1 MLGIFRSP
9 SPCAFAFG
17 VPRFVTSC
25 ALQRGVRSS
34 GSFQIRQPER
44 SMCLWTAATRAA
56 PRGADKPAAA
66 AGAEEDDVEGFENEL
81 DAMVVE
87 GDGDDAT
94 PEERPSSPRRLSLLE
109 SNVNIL
115 EQDCKVAQL
124 FVDAATSRKDNL
136 YLGLDIS
143 TQSTGYAVLRPS
155 TATMPNLG
163 GRCLSDDVSQPDRS
177 GLMREMGEASLVEWG
192 CISGNGSDGKK
203 GDEIDVGTIVEEE
216 LVQVAERCV
225 QSTGWKAPA
234 ASGTTSELDES
245 DGSGCDVKG
254 VKKTGDTGG
263 DLPPGADGMGRVWV
277 VGVED
282 FMRRFL
288 PGRSNAKSIFALAQL
303 NGIIKYACHK
313 VGSVQISCASAVPE
327 PAASCGVV
335 QTPEGKD
342 MKQIVHDF
350 ALSQE
355 NGDLNSRY
363 EWPLSP
369 DGSKADASYDITDAY
384 LIARYSWHRDVFR
397 AVADNSAA
405 KDRFAESFRSLHSK
419 NLLAAE
425 ERTIE
430 MFVNGDMPA
439 AKGKR
444 KLKPMTERSARNAHR
459 KLQDARFT
467 KAYETALME
476 WFQQRVLRAGL

>member
-1 MLGIFRSP
+1 
-9 SPCAFAFG
+9 
-17 VPRFVTSC
+17 
-25 ALQRGVRSS
+25 
-34 GSFQIRQPER
+34 
-44 SMCLWTAATRAA
+44 
-56 PRGADKPAAA
+56 
-66 AGAEEDDVEGFENEL
+66 
-81 DAMVVE
+81 
-87 GDGDDAT
+87 
-94 PEERPSSPRRLSLLE
+94 
-109 SNVNIL
+109 
-115 EQDCKVAQL
+115 
-124 FVDAATSRKDNL
+124 NL

-155 TATMPNLG
+155 STATMSNLG
-163 GRCLSDDVSQPDRS
+163 DHCLSDDVSHPDRP
-177 GLMREMGEASLVEWG
+177 GLLREMGEANLVEWG

-203 GDEIDVGTIVEEE
+203 GDEIDVGIIVEEV

-225 QSTGWKAPA
+225 RCTGGKAPA
-234 ASGTTSELDES
+234 ASGTTSELGES
-245 DGSGCDVKG
+245 GGSGCAVKG
-254 VKKTGDTGG
+254 DKKTGDAGG
-263 DLPPGADGMGRVWV
+263 DLQPEADGKGRVWV

-303 NGIIKYACHK
+303 NGIIKYVCHK
-313 VGSVQISCASAVPE
+313 HLGVKANSFHPSTPRSYRVITAVH
-327 PAASCGVV
+327 G
-335 QTPEGKD
+335 PEGKD

-355 NGDLNSRY
+355 NGALNSRY

-397 AVADNSAA
+397 AVADDSAA
-405 KDRFAESFRSLHSK
+405 KDSRFAESFRSLHSK

-425 ERTIE
+425 KRAIE

-444 KLKPMTERSARNAHR
+444 KLKPMTEV
-459 KLQDARFT
+459 F
-467 KAYETALME
+467 
-476 WFQQRVLRAGL
+476 

>member
-1 MLGIFRSP
+1 
-9 SPCAFAFG
+9 
-17 VPRFVTSC
+17 
-25 ALQRGVRSS
+25 
-34 GSFQIRQPER
+34 
-44 SMCLWTAATRAA
+44 MCLWAAATQAA
-56 PRGADKPAAA
+56 PRRADKPAAA
-66 AGAEEDDVEGFENEL
+66 AGVEEDDVEVFENEL

-94 PEERPSSPRRLSLLE
+94 PEGRPSSPRRLSLLE

-124 FVDAATSRKDNL
+124 FVDAAASRKDNL

-155 TATMPNLG
+155 TATMSNLG
-163 GRCLSDDVSQPDRS
+163 GHCLSDDVSHADRP
-177 GLMREMGEASLVEWG
+177 GLLREMGEANLVEWG

-203 GDEIDVGTIVEEE
+203 GDEIDVGIIVEEV

-225 QSTGWKAPA
+225 RSTGGKAPA
-234 ASGTTSELDES
+234 ASVTTSELEES
-245 DGSGCDVKG
+245 VGSGCAVKG
-254 VKKTGDTGG
+254 YKKTGDAG
-263 DLPPGADGMGRVWV
+263 DDLQPEADDKGRVWV

-313 VGSVQISCASAVPE
+313 HL
-327 PAASCGVV
+327 GVKANSFHPS
-335 QTPEGKD
+335 TPRSFYSLTKNKPEGKD

-355 NGDLNSRY
+355 NGALHSRY

-425 ERTIE
+425 KRAIE
-430 MFVNGDMPA
+430 MFINGDMPA
-439 AKGKR
+439 AKGKK

-467 KAYETALME
+467 RAYETALME
-476 WFQQRVLRAGL
+476 WFQQRVLGAGL

>member
-1 MLGIFRSP
+1 
-9 SPCAFAFG
+9 
-17 VPRFVTSC
+17 
-25 ALQRGVRSS
+25 
-34 GSFQIRQPER
+34 
-44 SMCLWTAATRAA
+44 MCLWAAATQAA
-56 PRGADKPAAA
+56 PRRADKPAAA
-66 AGAEEDDVEGFENEL
+66 AGVEEDDVEVFENEL

-87 GDGDDAT
+87 SDGDDST

-124 FVDAATSRKDNL
+124 FVDAAASRKDNL

-155 TATMPNLG
+155 TATMSNLEG
-163 GRCLSDDVSQPDRS
+163 HCLSDDVSHPDRP
-177 GLMREMGEASLVEWG
+177 GLLREMGEAILVEWG

-203 GDEIDVGTIVEEE
+203 GDEIDVGVIVEEV

-225 QSTGWKAPA
+225 RSTSGKAPA
-234 ASGTTSELDES
+234 ASGTTSEPDES
-245 DGSGCDVKG
+245 GDSGRAVKG
-254 VKKTGDTGG
+254 DKKTGDAG
-263 DLPPGADGMGRVWV
+263 DDLQPEADGKGRVWV

-313 VGSVQISCASAVPE
+313 HLGVKANSFHPSTPRSYRVITAVQ
-327 PAASCGVV
+327 G
-335 QTPEGKD
+335 PEGKD

-355 NGDLNSRY
+355 NGALNSRY

-405 KDRFAESFRSLHSK
+405 KDSRFAESFQSLHSK

-425 ERTIE
+425 KRAIE

-439 AKGKR
+439 AKGKK
-444 KLKPMTERSARNAHR
+444 KLKPMTERSAKNAHR

-476 WFQQRVLRAGL
+476 WFQQRVLGAGL